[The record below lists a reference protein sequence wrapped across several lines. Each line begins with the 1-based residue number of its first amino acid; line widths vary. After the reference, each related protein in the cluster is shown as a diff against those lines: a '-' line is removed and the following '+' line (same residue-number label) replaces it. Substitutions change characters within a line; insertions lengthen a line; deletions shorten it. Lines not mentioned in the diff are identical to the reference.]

1 MAYLLG
7 LNKEKYIDSKYD
19 VNIFESLEKDK
30 NAKTIRTLCEYRNIC
45 LNKGK
50 VIRDNLS
57 NNVTSV
63 ISTMTDVFPDYLYI
77 NLKELNVK
85 IENSDYKN
93 LETFEIAINN
103 VIAERVGNILYLFE
117 GINHDY
123 IKNLFVMS
131 KGSKYKPIM
140 VEREKYYI
148 NKTFYPFGLY
158 INWNPKNVG
167 NVLKDDL
174 TFCYNLYENN
184 NDKFTDYGKAIDV
197 SKYEKE
203 NFYNF
208 IRNNKKVLAIV
219 DCENTDPYDLINAF
233 NGFDDEY
240 TSQIYKLILVDDNNT
255 TEFWKEL
262 EKHTNIPI
270 EYRCED
276 RVKEDKSLVDH
287 ILNIRA
293 TKEHYENGVDGI
305 LICSSDSDFF
315 ALIKELEKVDFFV
328 FMQWTQTS
336 DKYIKKL
343 DEKGVDH
350 CYIDHFYSG
359 NGNKVKKE
367 IFANQLQKIMNEKL
381 NCSVNDL
388 MKEIIKGLRMQL
400 SDQEIVEFRNRYM
413 SNMKFFIEDDKL
425 EVKVNK

>member
-1 MAYLLG
+1 MKA
-7 LNKEKYIDSKYD
+7 
-19 VNIFESLEKDK
+19 
-30 NAKTIRTLCEYRNIC
+30 
-45 LNKGK
+45 
-50 VIRDNLS
+50 
-57 NNVTSV
+57 
-63 ISTMTDVFPDYLYI
+63 
-77 NLKELNVK
+77 NVK
-85 IENSDYKN
+85 ATTGIMLGRKN
-93 LETFEIAINN
+93 IA
-103 VIAERVGNILYLFE
+103 LKTLLT
-117 GINHDY
+117 GIFLWR
-123 IKNLFVMS
+123 K
-131 KGSKYKPIM
+131 
-140 VEREKYYI
+140 
-148 NKTFYPFGLY
+148 
-158 INWNPKNVG
+158 
-167 NVLKDDL
+167 
-174 TFCYNLYENN
+174 YENN

-197 SKYEKE
+197 SKSEKE

-315 ALIKELEKVDFFV
+315 ALIKELEKVNFFV
-328 FMQWTQTS
+328 FMQWIQTS

-343 DEKGVDH
+343 DEKGVKH

-425 EVKVNK
+425 GVKVNK